1 MRGWG
6 GRGPAAVTQLCPPDR
21 STVVV
26 LVPTC
31 YEWFE
36 EWRDEPSGKR
46 SSDYEALKSS
56 FVEASLSVVLKL
68 FPQLEGKVDRPRD
81 CTVSQLPLGQGNKTP
96 RYLGSGEGREPMQA
110 VTHSRRE
117 WER

>member
-1 MRGWG
+1 M
-6 GRGPAAVTQLCPPDR
+6 
-21 STVVV
+21 VV

-36 EWRDEPSGKR
+36 EWRDEPNGKR
-46 SSDYEALKSS
+46 SSDYETLKSS

-81 CTVSQLPLGQGNKTP
+81 CTISQLPLGQGNKTP
-96 RYLGSGEGREPMQA
+96 RYLSSGEGREPMQA
-110 VTHSRRE
+110 VNSFERRGKMSISQGLTPTL
-117 WER
+117 WLPFLPLRSTV